1 METDNLFDISRRKKI
16 WDNLEFSINFN
27 TFVKYISMKY
37 NELSR
42 LLSSKGCR
50 TVRQGGNHE
59 IWYSPLTDKV
69 FPMPR
74 NQSQEVSKNTLNN
87 ILKQSGI
94 ES

>member
-1 METDNLFDISRRKKI
+1 MILAGEKTI
-16 WDNLEFSINFN
+16 WGNWEFSINFN

-42 LLSSKGCR
+42 LLSPKGCR
-50 TVRQGGNHE
+50 IVRLGGNHE

-69 FPMPR
+69 FPLPR
-74 NQSQEVSKNTLNN
+74 HQSQEVSKNTLNN

-94 ES
+94 EL